1 MDGVGNSSIYFMNLL
16 KSFFDVLLVANYSNI
31 DGVINFNE
39 YLKNHNPKNI
49 LFYHYSTEDLNIKS
63 LLELKFKKRI
73 IYFHGIT
80 PPKFFPIGS
89 DLFNSCKKGLSDIKL
104 LFDFDL
110 YLSNSTESKN
120 QFLDKINPN
129 FIDYKKYINMPPIDI
144 FYEDNKNKK
153 SKSLNSEL
161 NFYYCGTIIN
171 HKNVNLLL
179 DLFNKNSENQIKLSI
194 FTSNSKED
202 AFNFL
207 GQYKYIEY
215 LKNRIN
221 FFHRLEDEKMN
232 FHFQKMNCFITT
244 SLHEGFCIP
253 LFNAIDNFI
262 PVLSFPLKC
271 LEDYFPKEYKYISSI
286 DNLVD
291 IQKKYYHNLENI
303 EPVRDYIRVKTKDLT
318 KTGLDLILKTIFE

>member
-16 KSFFDVLLVANYSNI
+16 KNFFDVLLVANYSNI

-49 LFYHYSTEDLNIKS
+49 LFYHYSIEDLNIKS

-89 DLFNSCKKGLSDIKL
+89 ELFNSCKKGLSDIKL

-129 FIDYKKYINMPPIDI
+129 FIDSKKYINMPPVDM
-144 FYEDNKNKK
+144 FYENNKNKK
-153 SKSLNSEL
+153 RNSLNSEL

-194 FTSNSKED
+194 FTSTSKED
-202 AFNFL
+202 TFNFL
-207 GQYKYIEY
+207 EQYKYIEY
-215 LKNRIN
+215 LKNGIK

-271 LEDYFPKEYKYISSI
+271 LEDYFPKEYKFISSI

-303 EPVRDYIRVKTKDLT
+303 EPIRDYIRGKTKDLT

>member
-49 LFYHYSTEDLNIKS
+49 LFYHYSIEDLNIKS

-89 DLFNSCKKGLSDIKL
+89 ELFNSCKKGLSDIKL

-129 FIDYKKYINMPPIDI
+129 FIDSKKYINMPPIDM
-144 FYEDNKNKK
+144 FYENNNNKK
-153 SKSLNSEL
+153 RNSLNSEL

-194 FTSNSKED
+194 FTSTSKED
-202 AFNFL
+202 TFNFL
-207 GQYKYIEY
+207 EQYKYIEY
-215 LKNRIN
+215 LKNGIN

-303 EPVRDYIRVKTKDLT
+303 KPVRDYIRGKTKDLT
-318 KTGLDLILKTIFE
+318 KTGFDLILKTIFE